1 MPTRRVQD
9 HIVNSTG
16 NFDHQGFP
24 TVAMSPNLVTE
35 PTIWQQAYVTRKDI
49 GNRDISRHF
58 FNNLKLESLNGHV
71 NMKASELLVL
81 AQITD
86 RLAK

>member
-9 HIVNSTG
+9 HIVNTTG

-35 PTIWQQAYVTRKDI
+35 PTIWQQAYVTKI
-49 GNRDISRHF
+49 LVTETLVVIS
-58 FNNLKLESLNGHV
+58 L
-71 NMKASELLVL
+71 
-81 AQITD
+81 TT
-86 RLAK
+86 